1 MLRISQIKLNPEESV
16 SLLPKKIGQK
26 LRIRNF
32 QPKNWKIVKE
42 SIDAREKP
50 RIRLIYTCLLYT
62 SVWNPRKKERKH
74 TL

>member
-50 RIRLIYTCLLYT
+50 RIRLIYT
-62 SVWNPRKKERKH
+62 V
-74 TL
+74 